1 MKKES
6 KPNIKQLYKANYDK
20 QFKDI
25 NNQVHKLYEDKHKL
39 EAKAIKDLVKQG
51 MYLKDTDS
59 NDYYKVVKEDKQL
72 KVIVLTGESS
82 IRVNLPEWELDLSAL
97 VSISE
102 KTYNDRLTSI
112 LEYIVST
119 LK

>member
-1 MKKES
+1 MKS
-6 KPNIKQLYKANYDK
+6 KQQTIKQAYKAYAAKSKEISNKVD
-20 QFKDI
+20 
-25 NNQVHKLYEDKHKL
+25 KLYDEKSKLEDKAL
-39 EAKAIKDLVKQG
+39 NDLIKQG

-59 NDYYKVVKEDKQL
+59 DDYYKVVKEDKQL

-82 IRVNLPEWELDLSAL
+82 IRVNSPEWELDLSAL